1 MKRGPTA
8 CQSVNETFVFTTCQ
22 TFNQI
27 FYYPSDLNRIFYNA
41 SDFEVKLFPENP
53 ILLSFVWKD
62 HFFCQ
67 FQPRKLQNWH
77 FCAFSK
83 IFILRKMFW
92 RKSNLES
99 NFPRRIRFW
108 FIFFTKRPILNRE
121 VWNTSDFVPFFENSL
136 DITLRFLQRVR
147 LGVIF
152 FTTRHILNRNF
163 YNVVDFVLK
172 T

>member
-62 HFFCQ
+62 HFFLSVSTTETSKLTFLCFLENFHSQKDVLKKNQILNQIFREESDFDSSFLLSVQ
-67 FQPRKLQNWH
+67 FWIEKFETRQILCP
-77 FCAFSK
+77 FSK
-83 IFILRKMFW
+83 
-92 RKSNLES
+92 
-99 NFPRRIRFW
+99 
-108 FIFFTKRPILNRE
+108 
-121 VWNTSDFVPFFENSL
+121 
-136 DITLRFLQRVR
+136 
-147 LGVIF
+147 
-152 FTTRHILNRNF
+152 TR
-163 YNVVDFVLK
+163 
-172 T
+172 